1 MKHWIRLLCLP
12 LLAMVA
18 GIASA
23 QNVAKVGSTEFETLQ
38 AAFNAATDGE
48 TVTLL
53 KDYNAANETMAGGT
67 RQFVIKKSI
76 TFDGNGHTLTTK
88 QKGIGIGNVNGDLSS
103 NINVTIKDI
112 TIVNSTSGARCI
124 DTRGMIGSLTLNGVT
139 LNTNGASGFSQP
151 LTIGGNQSSA
161 ATVNITNSTIQTNEA
176 ATAYYAVITFNP
188 VNMTITNSTL
198 KGWACIYA
206 KGQDGSAGSAGST
219 FKIEGSDI
227 FSNNKYSGNS
237 NTFGA
242 FVFEDNNVTVDVTN
256 SDNN

>member
-88 QKGIGIGNVNGDLSS
+88 QKGIGIGNVLVKIDNV
-103 NINVTIKDI
+103 IN
-112 TIVNSTSGARCI
+112 C
-124 DTRGMIGSLTLNGVT
+124 GVIH
-139 LNTNGASGFSQP
+139 L
-151 LTIGGNQSSA
+151 
-161 ATVNITNSTIQTNEA
+161 
-176 ATAYYAVITFNP
+176 
-188 VNMTITNSTL
+188 
-198 KGWACIYA
+198 
-206 KGQDGSAGSAGST
+206 
-219 FKIEGSDI
+219 
-227 FSNNKYSGNS
+227 
-237 NTFGA
+237 
-242 FVFEDNNVTVDVTN
+242 
-256 SDNN
+256 SDNRKGITGLNFMNSLLLLILGNLVDSRAERYNFPR